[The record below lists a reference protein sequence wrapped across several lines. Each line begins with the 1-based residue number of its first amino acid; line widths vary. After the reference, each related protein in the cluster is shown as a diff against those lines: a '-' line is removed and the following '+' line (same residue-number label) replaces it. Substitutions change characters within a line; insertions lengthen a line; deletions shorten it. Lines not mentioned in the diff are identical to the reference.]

1 MEDANAP
8 IRIVVRPYASALP
21 LGFFSFGVGMLLL
34 GAIGVGWIHGPD
46 VATAG
51 KLLAL
56 FVFPL
61 EFVSTVIAFLARDT
75 ASAASLGMFSSSWL
89 ALGVA
94 EWTAAVPGAKSH
106 AIGFYLIMFG
116 VMVTAL
122 AAAAFAGKPLLG
134 VLLLIASA
142 RSMLFGAWELGA
154 GHHVLYSAG
163 ITGIV
168 IAALSVYGGLAFLLE
183 DARGRAVLPIAR
195 RGSSREAIEGDLD
208 VQLAGVAAEAGVR
221 KHL

>member
-154 GHHVLYSAG
+154 GHHVLFSAG
-163 ITGIV
+163 VIGIV
-168 IAALSVYGGLAFLLE
+168 IAGLSVYGGLAFLLE
-183 DARGRAVLPIAR
+183 DLRQETVLPLLRIGGAR
-195 RGSSREAIEGDLD
+195 ASIEGDLRTQLER
-208 VQLAGVAAEAGVR
+208 VQGEAGVR
-221 KHL
+221 HQL